1 MYTMRKLTCIVL
13 CVKKEFIK
21 KSKSSKIII

>member
-1 MYTMRKLTCIVL
+1 MCKMRKLTFIVL
-13 CVKKEFIK
+13 CVKKKFIK